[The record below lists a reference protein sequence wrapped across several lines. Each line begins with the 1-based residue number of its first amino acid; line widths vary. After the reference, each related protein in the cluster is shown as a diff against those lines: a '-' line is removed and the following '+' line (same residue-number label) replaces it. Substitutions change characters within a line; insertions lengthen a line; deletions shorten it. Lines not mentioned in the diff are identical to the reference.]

1 MDTVEITWFDRA
13 AVERALQEHV
23 GRLSARYPEIEEIV
37 LFGSVAKG
45 TPVPGSDVDLLI
57 VLQASDRRFIDRI
70 PAFLPDRFPV
80 GVDVFP
86 YTREELER
94 MKRSGSGLVRA
105 ALRDGIVLF
114 RRLPESRT

>member
-1 MDTVEITWFDRA
+1 LGTVEITWFDRA

-23 GRLSARYPEIEEIV
+23 RHLSTRHPEIEEIV
-37 LFGSVAKG
+37 LFGSMAKG
-45 TPVPGSDVDLLI
+45 RPVPGSDVDLLI
-57 VLQASDRRFIDRI
+57 VLSASYRPFLDRI

-86 YTREELER
+86 YTRHELER
-94 MKRSGSGLVRA
+94 MNRDGNALVRA

-114 RRLPESRT
+114 KRVPESPT